1 MIELQELLSKSLNAY
16 DSNRDRSKQVEIGP
30 SSVGGCRRQVYYH
43 LTDQPTTNPETES
56 LAAILG
62 TFIHAGIAE
71 AIKRE
76 DPFGDNF
83 IIEQS
88 VEHDGLKGHVDLF
101 IRDAGL
107 VVDWKTTK
115 KKSLRYFPSE
125 QQRWQV
131 QLYGWLLANNGNAV
145 KEVALVAVPRD
156 GDMADIRVHKEPYDP
171 EIAADALK
179 WLNEVKQLAEM
190 RDIPPA
196 EKYAGFC
203 AAYCRFY
210 DATGETGCQGTTK

>member
-1 MIELQELLSKSLNAY
+1 MIELQELLSKSLNAF
-16 DSNRDRSKQVEIGP
+16 DKNRDRSKQVEIGP

-43 LTDQPTTNPETES
+43 LTEQPVTNPDTES

-62 TFIHAGIAE
+62 TFIHSGISE

-76 DPFGDNF
+76 DPWGDNF
-83 IIEQS
+83 IIEQG
-88 VEHDGLKGHVDLF
+88 VEYDGLKGHIDLY

-131 QLYGWLLANNGNAV
+131 QLYGWLLANNGEKVN
-145 KEVALVAVPRD
+145 EVALVAIPRD
-156 GDMADIRVHKEPYDP
+156 GDMADIRVHKEPYD
-171 EIAADALK
+171 EAVAADALA
-179 WLNEVKQLAEM
+179 WLGAVKKFAEDREV
-190 RDIPPA
+190 PPA

-210 DATGETGCQGTTK
+210 DATGEVGCQGTTK

>member
-1 MIELQELLSKSLNAY
+1 MIELQDLLSKSLNAY
-16 DSNRDRSKQVEIGP
+16 DKNRDRSKQVEIGP

-43 LTDQPTTNPETES
+43 LTEQPVTNPDTES

-62 TFIHAGIAE
+62 TFIHSGISE

-76 DPFGDNF
+76 DPWGDNF
-83 IIEQS
+83 IIEQG
-88 VEHDGLKGHVDLF
+88 VEYDGLKGHIDLY

-131 QLYGWLLANNGNAV
+131 QLYGWLLANNGEKVN
-145 KEVALVAVPRD
+145 EVALVAIPRD
-156 GDMADIRVHKEPYDP
+156 GDMADIRVHKESYD
-171 EIAADALK
+171 EAVAADALA
-179 WLNEVKQLAEM
+179 WLGAVKKLAED
-190 RDIPPA
+190 REVPPA

-210 DATGETGCQGTTK
+210 DATGEVGCQGTTK

>member
-1 MIELQELLSKSLNAY
+1 MIELQGLLAKSLTAY
-16 DSNRDRSKQVEIGP
+16 DRNRDRSKQVEIGP

-43 LTDQPTTNPETES
+43 LTEQPVTNPETEA

-62 TFIHAGIAE
+62 TFIHTGISE

-83 IIEQS
+83 LIEQA
-88 VEHDGLKGHVDLF
+88 VEYDGLKGHVDLF
-101 IRDAGL
+101 IRDAGI

-131 QLYGWLLANNGNAV
+131 QLYGWLLANNGQKVN
-145 KEVALVAVPRD
+145 EVALVAVARD
-156 GDMADIRVHKEPYDP
+156 GDMEDIRTHIEPYD
-171 EIAADALK
+171 EAIAKDALA
-179 WLNEVKQLAEM
+179 WLSFVKKLAE
-190 RDIPPA
+190 DKTPPPA

-210 DATGETGCQGTTK
+210 DASGETGCQGTTK